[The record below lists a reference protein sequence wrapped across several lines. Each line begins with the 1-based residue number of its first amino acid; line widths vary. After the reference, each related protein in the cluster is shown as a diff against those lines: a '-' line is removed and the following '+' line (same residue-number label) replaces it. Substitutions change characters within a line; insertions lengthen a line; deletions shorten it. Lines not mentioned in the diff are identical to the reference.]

1 MTQWDDSPEPCDAD
15 GAAVQP
21 ASGRIGF
28 MQYIYVRQ
36 LTVSLANSRVKW
48 SNGEWTSSSTTSSSS
63 SENSVAGKALDFLFQ
78 TNCRH
83 TNVTSRNGHTSILP
97 KLSITESQ
105 LYRQKSVGRLLVS
118 HLGKTNL
125 PFVKPEALLPFG
137 KSSLTIL
144 VQNQIKSLD
153 IHAFYF

>member
-1 MTQWDDSPEPCDAD
+1 MTLRDNSSEPCDAN

-28 MQYIYVRQ
+28 MQYNYVPTV
-36 LTVSLANSRVKW
+36 TVSLANSRVKW
-48 SNGEWTSSSTTSSSS
+48 SNGEWTSSSTTSSS

-83 TNVTSRNGHTSILP
+83 TNVTSRNGHTFILP
-97 KLSITESQ
+97 KLFITESQ
-105 LYRQKSVGRLLVS
+105 LYRQKSVGRLLVA